1 VLLQDENLRRQIGL
15 VRVEQFYPFP
25 KAAIQ
30 AELERYRNVTDVVWV
45 QEEPANMGA
54 WFYMQ
59 PRLNAMLEALH
70 GDCNRRV
77 RYVGRPASAS
87 PATGSAKVHQVEQET
102 VVREA
107 LTL

>member
-1 VLLQDENLRRQIGL
+1 
-15 VRVEQFYPFP
+15 
-25 KAAIQ
+25 
-30 AELERYRNVTDVVWV
+30 
-45 QEEPANMGA
+45 
-54 WFYMQ
+54 
-59 PRLNAMLEALH
+59 MLEALH